1 MRSIAIIA
9 LLLVGATGFAL
20 ASLRAL
26 ADPDRTHDMPSRRRF
41 LAEFDGTD
49 VTANVLVEAYEAIGR
64 RLSGR
69 GQRVTRAARLG
80 DDLGLT
86 PADVEDIALLVAA
99 RCEGQLPT
107 PADLNNLDRSV
118 ETVGELVSFL
128 RPFCAPHAISR
139 AHLAL
144 LA

>member
-1 MRSIAIIA
+1 MLSIAIIA
-9 LLLVGATGFAL
+9 LLLVGATGFAI
-20 ASLRAL
+20 ASIRAL
-26 ADPDRTHDMPSRRRF
+26 GGSASAHDMPSRRLF
-41 LAEFDGTD
+41 LAEFDGIA
-49 VTANVLVEAYEAIGR
+49 VPANVLVEAYEAIGR

-69 GQRVTRAARLG
+69 AQRVTRGARLA

-99 RCEGQLPT
+99 RCEGRLPNA
-107 PADLNNLDRSV
+107 ADLNVLDRSV
-118 ETVGELVSFL
+118 DTVDDLISFL
-128 RPFCAPHAISR
+128 RPFCSGSEHAR